1 MYKKGEKIFFN
12 DYDGDLIVSRV
23 KEVIYVD
30 GKVLI
35 TPEDYDWRTLTE
47 ADLIDESDIRVKEYQ
62 SLHKDATIS
71 LADARQWLQDHIRNY
86 YEPSS
91 WSKFDDEQAIKDFC
105 LAMLNQ

>member
-47 ADLIDESDIRVKEYQ
+47 TDLLDESDIRVKEYM
-62 SLHKDATIS
+62 SLYKDKTIS
-71 LADARQWLQDHIRNY
+71 LAGARQWLQTHITDY
-86 YEPSS
+86 YEPSG
-91 WSKFDDEQAIKDFC
+91 WSNFNEEQAIKDFC
-105 LAMLNQ
+105 LAMLD